1 MTKETIHIFVDGGS
15 RGNPGEAGI
24 GVVIKQGK
32 KILNELGEYIG
43 KTTNNVAEYVALNR
57 GLQEALAWGHKQ
69 IEVFSDSELLVNQ
82 IKGEYKVREETLRPL
97 HYLAV
102 MLLKKFEKATITHIP
117 REKNKEADK
126 LVNKVINEHSYPL
139 FA

>member
-1 MTKETIHIFVDGGS
+1 MTQAVIHIFVDGGA

-24 GVVIKQGK
+24 GVVIKQGHK
-32 KILNELGEYIG
+32 TLDEFGEYIG
-43 KTTNNVAEYVALNR
+43 KATNNVAEYTALNR
-57 GLQEALAWGHKQ
+57 GLQEALAHGHKH
-69 IEVFSDSELLVNQ
+69 IEVFSDSELMVNQ
-82 IKGEYKVREETLRPL
+82 IKGEYKVREDSLRPL

-102 MLLKKFEKATITHIP
+102 KLLKKFDKADISHIP

-126 LVNKVINEHSYPL
+126 LVNKAIDEHSYPL

>member
-1 MTKETIHIFVDGGS
+1 MIDKSIHIYVDGGA

-24 GVVIKQGK
+24 GVVIKQGTK
-32 KILNELGEYIG
+32 RLNEFGEYIG
-43 KTTNNVAEYVALNR
+43 RSTNNVAEYTALNR
-57 GLQEALAWGHKQ
+57 GLQEAFAWGHKQ

-82 IKGEYKVREETLRPL
+82 IKGEYKVREDALRPL

-102 MLLKKFEKATITHIP
+102 KLLKKFEKASVTHIP
-117 REKNKEADK
+117 REKNKEADR
-126 LVNKVINEHSYPL
+126 LVNKAIDEHSYPL